1 VFVDRSIV
9 EVYANDRQAIGRRVF
24 PGRSDSLG
32 VALFARGGKATCAS
46 VKAWEMMPANPY

>member
-1 VFVDRSIV
+1 V